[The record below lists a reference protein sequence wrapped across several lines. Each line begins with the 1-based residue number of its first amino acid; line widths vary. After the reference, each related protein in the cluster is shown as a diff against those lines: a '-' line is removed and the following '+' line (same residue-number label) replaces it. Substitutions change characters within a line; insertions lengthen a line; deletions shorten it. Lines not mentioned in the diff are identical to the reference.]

1 MAASDDDYDK
11 EVVDGAASIQPD
23 IDDAQN
29 TGRTMDEADEA
40 PIDRQIIAPT
50 VDEKA
55 QDKID
60 SKANEEMAASNDDY
74 DKEIVDEIQSTGRT
88 MNEDDDYDKE
98 VVDGAASIQPDID
111 DAQNTGRTMDE
122 ADEAPI

>member
-55 QDKID
+55 
-60 SKANEEMAASNDDY
+60 NEEMAAS
-74 DKEIVDEIQSTGRT
+74 
-88 MNEDDDYDKE
+88 DDDYDKE